1 MQFRLYQPEDF
12 PQLYAIETECFPPLL
27 RFPKS
32 YMREL
37 LVCRRAAAWV
47 AVEDAGPAAG
57 ELAGFAIVDWRRG
70 VGEALSYIE
79 TLEVAPK
86 FQRQGIGRE
95 LLLRVICSASNAGA
109 KSLWLHVA
117 EENDTARGLYLA
129 HEFVAQ
135 GKEENYYARGNH
147 AVVYAR
153 ALVPCRVEYTS

>member
-1 MQFRLYQPEDF
+1 MQFRFYQPEDF
-12 PQLYAIETECFPPLL
+12 PQLYAIETECFPPPV

-37 LVCRRAAAWV
+37 LANRRAAVWV

-70 VGEALSYIE
+70 VGEVVAYIE

-86 FQRQGIGRE
+86 FRRRGIGRG
-95 LLLRVICSASNAGA
+95 LLLRVIWSASNAGA
-109 KSLWLHVA
+109 SLLWLHVA
-117 EENDTARGLYLA
+117 EDNDAAQGLYLA

-135 GKEENYYARGNH
+135 GREENYYTLGNH

-153 ALVPCRVEYTS
+153 ALVPC